1 MRYTEPDQP
10 GSEALDPARTAERL
24 RQEVE
29 DLKRQLQEKEAL
41 LPGSQHAAAKR
52 WHPSGLTMFVIFLAV
67 AILLVAGFFAGY
79 IPLRKRNAVIRAEA
93 QVQEQALP
101 RVEVIAV
108 ERSSKRSNLQLPG
121 NIEAITEA
129 PVLARASG
137 YIRRRMAD
145 IGDRVKA
152 GQPVAEIDAPEL
164 DQQVR
169 QAQANLQQAQAALEE
184 ANATYEQG
192 QANEELARVTAER
205 WAKLTLRG
213 AVSRQENDTYQAQYK
228 AQAANVTALAKA
240 VAAARSNIAAAQAN
254 VARLNELK
262 SYEVVK
268 APFDGVITLRNIDVG
283 ALVNA
288 GSTLLFRIAQTGTV
302 RVYVN
307 VPQSDASSIHPGQPA
322 RLSISNLPGRQ
333 FSGTVARMANALDP
347 SSRTM
352 VVEVQAPN
360 GSGALLPGMYAEV
373 DLSDSRA
380 NPPLVVPG
388 NALVVRADGTSVAVV
403 RPDHTVHLQKVTI
416 GRDYG
421 DRLEVLGG
429 LQEGE
434 TIIANPGDVAREG
447 DKVQPVPAAKPAAN

>member
-10 GSEALDPARTAERL
+10 GSEAIDPARTAERL

-41 LPGSQHAAAKR
+41 LPGSQHAAKR

-228 AQAANVTALAKA
+228 AQAANVTARAKA

-254 VARLNELK
+254 VARLTELK

-288 GSTLLFRIAQTGTV
+288 GNTLLFRIAQTGTV

-307 VPQSDASSIHPGQPA
+307 VPQSDASSIRPGQPA
-322 RLSISNLPGRQ
+322 RLSVSNLPGRQ
-333 FSGTVARMANALDP
+333 FSGTVARMADALDP

-360 GSGALLPGMYAEV
+360 GNGALLPGMYAEV

-388 NALVVRADGTSVAVV
+388 NALVVRADGTSVAVI

-447 DKVQPVPAAKPAAN
+447 DKVQPVPAASKPAAN